1 MAELTKKE
9 MVNGARKA
17 SRDSIKR
24 AFTAGVTVTIQRGK
38 KILRCSSDGSERE
51 LRTMDFAYR
60 TVKKKNY
67 SLR

>member
-24 AFTAGVTVTIQRGK
+24 AFNAGVTVTVQRGK
-38 KILRCSSDGSERE
+38 RILRCSSDGSEQV
-51 LRTMDFAYR
+51 LHTMDFAYK
-60 TVKKKNY
+60 TVKKKSY
-67 SLR
+67 PLR